1 MLVLCNL
8 YLRVSHV
15 TCHVSRVTCHGSLV
29 VAEELHQQVEAW
41 LLRLMVF
48 RVRLLVDAQ
57 HFLPNLKLVIL
68 FHYLK
73 RYRICIIKQIDYM
86 VLNVF

>member
-1 MLVLCNL
+1 M
-8 YLRVSHV
+8 
-15 TCHVSRVTCHGSLV
+15 SRVTCHGSLV

-48 RVRLLVDAQ
+48 RVRLLVDAK
-57 HFLPNLKLVIL
+57 HFLPNLKLVMIIIL
-68 FHYLK
+68 VLETK
-73 RYRICIIKQIDYM
+73 RYRICIIKQIDEM